1 MKSDGKKRNEKYY
14 LVQENIL
21 PEAIKKTI
29 KVKEILRKGQA
40 KTINEA
46 VERMD
51 LSRSAF
57 YKYKDHVRPFYDT
70 SVGKIATISVSMDNE
85 PGMLSHILNVIANS
99 NASILTINQNI
110 PLEGVAR
117 VSIAFETKEMDG
129 SLQSLIENMEKIEG
143 ILKVSIIGQ
152 A

>member
-1 MKSDGKKRNEKYY
+1 MKEERKKASEKYY

-57 YKYKDHVRPFYDT
+57 YKYKDYVRPFYDT

-85 PGMLSHILNVIANS
+85 PGMLSHILAVIADS
-99 NASILTINQNI
+99 YASILTINQNI
-110 PLEGVAR
+110 PLEGVAT
-117 VSIAFETKEMDG
+117 VSIAFETKDMEG
-129 SLQSLIENMEKIEG
+129 TLQDLLETMEKLEG
-143 ILKVSIIGQ
+143 VLKVSILGQ